1 MIAFPIPENGKWKR
15 HGDGRYLRPEY
26 TERTP
31 PFLTWARP
39 IFEQGALS
47 PMAVLPA
54 DFPIICLPGDKLF
67 QSKEVAEGFSL
78 PPVVHAFHGNKAA
91 LGRKLEKWHEVGLL
105 PLAVA
110 LLGTEEA
117 PPSWTH
123 PMGCDFVRGTRI
135 VAKAHVTQ

>member
-1 MIAFPIPENGKWKR
+1 MANGR

-117 PPSWTH
+117 PRCGHIP
-123 PMGCDFVRGTRI
+123 
-135 VAKAHVTQ
+135 